1 MALHKF
7 CFIAFINCFLYFS
20 DTSLLVYSNP
30 TEFECC
36 VLKLCWICVL
46 SLIVWGYFLHMRSYQ
61 IIQSVN
67 SDCSTSFFTISYTLS
82 FFFLSW
88 LPCLGFSVLCWIQ
101 VVKVGILA
109 CVNLNKLLAFSL
121 LNMLAAAL
129 PWSLLCWG
137 LSTLYI
143 GLEFL
148 SWRDI
153 AFYKIPFLHLL
164 LYSVLISL
172 LMFYYLC
179 VCVCLCLSVGVC
191 ACVSTEIWKPENNL
205 DCCSSGVLPATVC
218 LFVFVLIQGFSL
230 CSNLPNALD

>member
-1 MALHKF
+1 MALRKF

-30 TEFECC
+30 TEFECG

-82 FFFLSW
+82 LFLSW

-109 CVNLNKLLAFSL
+109 YVNLSKRLAFSL
-121 LNMLAAAL
+121 LHMLAATL
-129 PWSLLCWG
+129 PWSLLCWR
-137 LSTLYI
+137 LFTLYI

-148 SWRDI
+148 SWRAI

-164 LYSVLISL
+164 LYSVLINL
-172 LMFYYLC
+172 LNVLVF
-179 VCVCLCLSVGVC
+179 VCLSVGVY
-191 ACVSTEIWKPENNL
+191 ACMSTEMWKPENSL
-205 DCCSSGVLPATVC
+205 DCCSSGVLPPTIC
-218 LFVFVLIQGFSL
+218 LFVFALVQGFSL
-230 CSNLPNALD
+230 CQNLLNALD